1 MSRRQH
7 IADHTHTSYGDPVR
21 REAYERAMETL
32 RGRPGLRRNADVSV
46 IRDYRGPVVV
56 GDHAD
61 LPSRRDAETK
71 VRLTDEQRSRIE
83 ALVGTYGM
91 ARFIREAID
100 RELERREAEAKQ

>member
-61 LPSRRDAETK
+61 LPSRRASPRAICYTCLYDRPPLDLADPDRRQDDADS
-71 VRLTDEQRSRIE
+71 VLP
-83 ALVGTYGM
+83 LNG
-91 ARFIREAID
+91 
-100 RELERREAEAKQ
+100 LCP